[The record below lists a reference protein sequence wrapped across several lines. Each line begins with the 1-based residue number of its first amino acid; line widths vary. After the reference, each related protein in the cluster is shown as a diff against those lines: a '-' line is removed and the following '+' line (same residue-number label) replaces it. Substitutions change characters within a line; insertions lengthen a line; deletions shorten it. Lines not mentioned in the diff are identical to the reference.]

1 MTPLSF
7 LLGVVLVILGFG
19 FLSFS
24 VRLADRLPLLALVCA
39 GMQQMKEPT
48 TEILKAIGL
57 FSAVMGGFILLAM
70 IGSMLLAKGVLLFL
84 PL

>member
-7 LLGVVLVILGFG
+7 LLGAVLVILGFG

-24 VRLADRLPLLALVCA
+24 VRLADRLPLLALICA
-39 GMQQMKEPT
+39 GMQQMKEPM
-48 TEILKAIGL
+48 TEILKALGL
-57 FSAVMGGFILLAM
+57 FIAVMGGFLLLAM
-70 IGSMLLAKGVLLFL
+70 IGSMLLARGVLLFL

>member
-1 MTPLSF
+1 
-7 LLGVVLVILGFG
+7 
-19 FLSFS
+19 
-24 VRLADRLPLLALVCA
+24 
-39 GMQQMKEPT
+39 MQQMKEPT